1 MSPLARSA
9 ASAAG
14 VDLTVTDS
22 DTFVKGVGKSTQG
35 LAVAEYVNSVAAVAQ
50 TFNDITISVGAENS
64 ADAECLTFVQTSKSF
79 DSLGSVGKAN
89 AATGKLS
96 TDSGLE
102 QVMTNVSVTASG
114 KAVGSVVVKSQPTI
128 TLSVADSSTSGSIK
142 YVEEVVGAETAVTVS
157 GTAAE
162 AGSHN
167 HGIKVDTSAK

>member
-1 MSPLARSA
+1 MT

-22 DTFVKGVGKSTQG
+22 DTFVKAVGTSKQG
-35 LAVAEYVNSVAAVAQ
+35 LAVAEYVNNVAAVAQ
-50 TFNDITISVGAENS
+50 TFNDITISVGEENS
-64 ADAECLTFVQTSKSF
+64 ADAECLTFIQTSKKF

-96 TDSGLE
+96 SDSGLA
-102 QVMTNVSVTASG
+102 QVMTNVSVTESG

-167 HGIKVDTSAK
+167 HSIKVDTSAS